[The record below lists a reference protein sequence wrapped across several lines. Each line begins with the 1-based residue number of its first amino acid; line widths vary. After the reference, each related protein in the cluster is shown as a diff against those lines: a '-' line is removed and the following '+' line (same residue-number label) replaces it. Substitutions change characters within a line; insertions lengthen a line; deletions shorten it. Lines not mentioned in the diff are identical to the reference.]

1 MDKKLLGIRNIGVF
15 SIVGMIFGG
24 LFGYLCMVYY
34 LIFIDSYL
42 RIPHKFYPIKSFLLL
57 VFIFVMM
64 ILFGYLGNCLD
75 DESRAVKE
83 FKNFKIM
90 TISIIV
96 GTIIYSAML
105 LIIVLVSGDVILT
118 YNPNTINGITWIG
131 GMIIILCT
139 YLFIKKRFYSTQNQ

>member
-24 LFGYLCMVYY
+24 LFGYFCMIYY
-34 LIFIDSYL
+34 ILFINPYL
-42 RIPHKFYPIKSFLLL
+42 RIPHKFYPIESCLLFN
-57 VFIFVMM
+57 FIILM
-64 ILFGYLGNCLD
+64 IFLFGYFGACLD
-75 DESRAVKE
+75 SNPATIKD
-83 FKNFKIM
+83 FKIS

-96 GTIIYSAML
+96 GTIIYSAIL
-105 LIIVLVSGDVILT
+105 LIIVLMSGDVILT

-139 YLFIKKRFYSTQNQ
+139 YLFIKKRFYSTPNQ